1 MTHEI
6 KMTFTEQELVI
17 LAGLVDIALKH
28 EGARIARDAVII
40 IDKFEKAHDDFNILK
55 MREQEDQD
63 YDRQLLAEMED
74 IAAATKF
81 KKALAKT
88 PLWEQ
93 EKIDARDAAKNN
105 IDQAAKSSAVNTT
118 SSVNEPEPDLRA
130 NTGFEWS
137 NDESV
142 PRTREWDVPRKR
154 PDPTKLDDE
163 FLVGKNIKR

>member
-6 KMTFTEQELVI
+6 QMTFTEQELVI

-93 EKIDARDAAKNN
+93 EKIDAAKNN

-118 SSVNEPEPDLRA
+118 SSVNEPEPDLRVSDRDLRA
-130 NTGFEWS
+130 NTGLTS
-137 NDESV
+137 
-142 PRTREWDVPRKR
+142 
-154 PDPTKLDDE
+154 
-163 FLVGKNIKR
+163 FL